1 MPWGPATFLP
11 DDGREE
17 VRVGFHFTR
26 HGWMLALLRELE
38 RRQVPLGAECPDLL
52 RAAHAAMDEVCARFP
67 PEIPVDASPI
77 PLARRIPFGAKYPFL
92 ARARAEG
99 RDDAV
104 IHEYVVRHAPFREEH
119 DVVLANCIYRVCPPL
134 LNAITMMKVRRGL
147 RDNRR

>member
-11 DDGREE
+11 DDTCRRRSWWGREE

-104 IHEYVVRHAPFREEH
+104 IHKYVVRHAPFREEPSSSQCYN
-119 DVVLANCIYRVCPPL
+119 DDESSAGSP
-134 LNAITMMKVRRGL
+134 
-147 RDNRR
+147 